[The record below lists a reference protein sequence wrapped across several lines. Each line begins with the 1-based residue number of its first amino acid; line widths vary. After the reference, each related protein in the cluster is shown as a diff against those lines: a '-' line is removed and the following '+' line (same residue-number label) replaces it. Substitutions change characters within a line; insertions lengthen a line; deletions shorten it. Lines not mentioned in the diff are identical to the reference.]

1 MLKDALDQHAGVQP
15 VNTQNQLTHQETN
28 AQKHAGY
35 DSIKMRYLRS
45 LNIPIPTTKKTD
57 DWESDTIA
65 SSAPIPIP
73 KPPISATLSDSEE
86 EEEEEDSDSSYDTP
100 PKASSTRKRRST
112 TGTNKFIPPHE
123 MISTGNT
130 DSTVIIN
137 HSLPTNYR
145 RRNHIGI

>member
-15 VNTQNQLTHQETN
+15 VNTQTQLSHQETN
-28 AQKHAGY
+28 TQKHAGY

-57 DWESDTIA
+57 EWESDTIA

-73 KPPISATLSDSEE
+73 KPPISTTLSDSED
-86 EEEEEDSDSSYDTP
+86 EEDSDSSYDTP

-123 MISTGNT
+123 MISMGNNT
-130 DSTVIIN
+130 DNAATTIN